1 MKLGLPYMRLG
12 WLAIVL
18 LLVCSTG
25 CRQKKVALDEQK
37 FTSLLIDLHRT
48 DGTLSIARGLNALS
62 ELKNYHYYNDVF
74 NKYGITRAEFD
85 TCMYYYSAQTAL
97 FSKMYDVVIDSLN
110 SRITSID
117 LIIKELKSRDSVN
130 LFPVLDTLVF
140 DSCYTHIWVELDSIV
155 PGQYKFNTVFKFDA
169 LDKGKNNRI
178 TSFFVS
184 GDNRDTLK
192 VRDTYVVSDTVEHTY
207 RWNQYVDSTFQR
219 LVIKFV
225 DSDDLDKL
233 KKRKG
238 RAWNIELFQPYVSR
252 ETEKRLKQTMR
263 IK

>member
-1 MKLGLPYMRLG
+1 MKIGLPYMRLG

-18 LLVCSTG
+18 LLVCSIG
-25 CRQKKVALDEQK
+25 CRQKKVSLDEQK

-85 TCMYYYSAQTAL
+85 SCMYYYSAQTAL

-117 LIIKELKSRDSVN
+117 VIIKELKSRDSVN

-140 DSCYTHIWVELDSIV
+140 DSCYTHILVELDSIA